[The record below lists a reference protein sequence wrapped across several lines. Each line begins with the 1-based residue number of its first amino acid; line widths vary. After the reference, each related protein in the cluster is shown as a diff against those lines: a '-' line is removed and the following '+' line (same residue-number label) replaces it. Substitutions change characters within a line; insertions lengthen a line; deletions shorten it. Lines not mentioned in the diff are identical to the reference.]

1 MLNRGLSAINACLV
15 AVLFS
20 GAHQALAQHPSIV
33 GAQWTL
39 QQALQATSA
48 SVALSG
54 DTLLVGAPSQGVAY
68 VFVRNGGVWNLQQ
81 ELTPSDS
88 TTSDEFGNS
97 VALDGNTAV
106 IGAVGNQFVR
116 AVPGAA
122 YVFTRSGGEW
132 KQQQKLTA
140 SDGVAGDLFGVSVA
154 VSGNTA
160 VIGADNK
167 TINAHTGQGAVYVF
181 VRNSGVWGQHRR
193 LTDSGVENEHFGSSV
208 AVSGDTAV
216 VGAPRKNFSE
226 YQGPGGPFY
235 DGAAI
240 VFVRSGGVWSEQQEL
255 TEQGGTFLGF
265 SVALDGNTV
274 VIGGYFPASGYGSA
288 YAFVRSGLVWT
299 EQPGLKGFGSSVS
312 VHGDTAVVGS
322 VPPATGKLGDGSA
335 TLFFRFNGYWYGQ
348 PLAPPEGASL
358 SAQNNFGISVSTNGD
373 TAVVAASTAA
383 YVFVH

>member
-1 MLNRGLSAINACLV
+1 MKRIPFAVNTCLV
-15 AVLFS
+15 SVLFF
-20 GAHQALAQHPSIV
+20 GAHQALAQHPLIV
-33 GAQWTL
+33 GPKWTL
-39 QQALQATSA
+39 QHDLQTTSA

-81 ELTPSDS
+81 EITPSDG
-88 TTSDEFGNS
+88 TTSDEFGSS
-97 VALDGNTAV
+97 VALAGDTAV
-106 IGAVGNQFVR
+106 IGAMGNQFVS

-122 YVFTRSGGEW
+122 YAFMRSGGVW

-154 VSGNTA
+154 VSGDTA

-167 TINAHTGQGAVYVF
+167 TINARAGQGAAYVF
-181 VRNSGVWGQHRR
+181 LRKSGTWSQQRK
-193 LTDSGVENEHFGSSV
+193 LTESGAENEHFGYSV

-216 VGAPRKNFSE
+216 VGVPHRNLAA

-240 VFVRSGGVWSEQQEL
+240 VFVRSGGFWSEQQVL

-265 SVALDGNTV
+265 SVSLDGDTL
-274 VIGGYFPASGYGSA
+274 VIGGYYPVQGYGSA
-288 YAFVRSGLVWT
+288 YAFVRSGQLWT
-299 EQPGLKGFGSSVS
+299 EQPGLKGFGLSVS
-312 VHGDTAVVGS
+312 VKGDTAVVGS
-322 VPPATGKLGDGSA
+322 VPAATGKQPGDGSA
-335 TLFFRFNGYWYGQ
+335 TLFLRRNGVWYGQ

-358 SAQNNFGISVSTNGD
+358 SAQYKFGISVSTNGD
-373 TAVVAASTAA
+373 TAVVAASTDA